1 MLNLG
6 KSHIN
11 MEVIFV
17 RFARLSENI
26 ANVTNLYCLQYIVYI
41 NCLQKYQ
48 FYVRLL
54 SNLII
59 QIINYKTEKQF
70 STVILLP

>member
-1 MLNLG
+1 MLTMLDLG
-6 KSHIN
+6 KSDN
-11 MEVIFV
+11 DKDVIFV
-17 RFARLSENI
+17 RFARLRENI

-59 QIINYKTEKQF
+59 QITKQRNHF
-70 STVILLP
+70 LIWLP